1 MGYFPFFIDLAGREG
16 LIAGGGEVAAR
27 KVRSLLPYGPR
38 LTVAAPEVSSEI
50 VSAPEVT
57 VLRRPFGE
65 ELLAGKVF
73 VIAATDDPAEN
84 HRIAALCRERDIL
97 VNVADDR
104 DWCGFLFPALVR
116 RGGLTVGIS
125 TGGSSPAAAAWVR
138 QQAEDLLPENFGELL
153 SFLESRREEIHRTVS
168 RAEDRSS
175 FFRTLL
181 RQCLALEADRWPGAY
196 EALLGEFT
204 GNINPA

>member
-84 HRIAALCRERDIL
+84 HRIAALCQSFQNIHQLMD
-97 VNVADDR
+97 VCKMKTG
-104 DWCGFLFPALVR
+104 CGFV
-116 RGGLTVGIS
+116 
-125 TGGSSPAAAAWVR
+125 
-138 QQAEDLLPENFGELL
+138 Q
-153 SFLESRREEIHRTVS
+153 
-168 RAEDRSS
+168 
-175 FFRTLL
+175 
-181 RQCLALEADRWPGAY
+181 
-196 EALLGEFT
+196 
-204 GNINPA
+204 NINRLSSTSSAQF